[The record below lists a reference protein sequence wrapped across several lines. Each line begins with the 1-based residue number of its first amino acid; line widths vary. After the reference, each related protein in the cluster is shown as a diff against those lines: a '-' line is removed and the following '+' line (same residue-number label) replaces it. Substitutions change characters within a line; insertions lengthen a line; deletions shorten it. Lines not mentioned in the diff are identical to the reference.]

1 MRGEVGQDVG
11 AHSAP
16 HPIGAPS
23 CDRCDAFEHIVDVS
37 LEEVI
42 LKLEHT
48 SAHAFVVWNLYSE
61 LRLHK
66 MPEARPRLVHG
77 KVALWNYRRKTPAK
91 AGAIRERAVG
101 P

>member
-1 MRGEVGQDVG
+1 M
-11 AHSAP
+11 
-16 HPIGAPS
+16 
-23 CDRCDAFEHIVDVS
+23 
-37 LEEVI
+37 EEVI